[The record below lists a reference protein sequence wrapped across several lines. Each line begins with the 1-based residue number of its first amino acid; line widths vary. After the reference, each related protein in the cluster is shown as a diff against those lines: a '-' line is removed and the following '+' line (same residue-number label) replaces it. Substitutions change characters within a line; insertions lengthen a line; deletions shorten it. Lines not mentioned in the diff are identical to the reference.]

1 MTKQVQKQL
10 LAVLL
15 VIGLFLIY
23 SLKGQ
28 TNAKDEVIDIGIV
41 QYVEH
46 PALNDAR
53 LGLIESLDES
63 GIDYEIH
70 YQNAQ
75 GESSNAITI
84 SQKFVRDEIDL
95 IYAIG
100 TPAAQAA
107 KQVTSEIPILFSAVT
122 DPVESGLVD
131 SWERVGGNITGTSD
145 RADIKE
151 QLKMFTKLDP
161 SIKDIGILYS
171 TSESNSLIQVEE
183 AQAEAEDLGLSIK
196 ASGVSNINDLNKS
209 MVSLLSKVDALYI
222 ISDNMVASSIEMVS
236 NALIERNMISVS
248 AEESQVAGG
257 ILITESHSYYELGK
271 QTGNLALD
279 ILLSGQDISE
289 LPVYLAEL
297 KNLTVNSDTLDKLDI
312 DKDIDIL
319 IDAIQVD

>member
-1 MTKQVQKQL
+1 MTKQVQKQI
-10 LAVLL
+10 LAIV
-15 VIGLFLIY
+15 VIVALFLVY
-23 SLKGQ
+23 SLRSG

-53 LGLIESLDES
+53 LGLIETLDES
-63 GIDYEIH
+63 AIDYEVH

-84 SQKFVRDEIDL
+84 SQKFVRDEVDL

-131 SWERVGGNITGTSD
+131 SWDLVGGNITGTSD

-151 QLKMFTKLDP
+151 QLKMFNKLDP
-161 SIKDIGILYS
+161 SIENIGILYN
-171 TSESNSLIQVEE
+171 TSESNSLIQLEE
-183 AQAEAEDLGLSIK
+183 AQLEAEDLDLNII

-209 MVSLLSKVDALYI
+209 MVSLLDKVDALYI

-236 NALIERNMISVS
+236 NALIERNMISIS

-257 ILITESHSYYELGK
+257 ILITESHSYHELGK
-271 QTGNLALD
+271 QTGELALD
-279 ILLSGQDISE
+279 ILINGQDISK
-289 LPVYLAEL
+289 LPVYLAEVT
-297 KNLTVNSDTLDKLDI
+297 NLTVNKGTLDRLDI